1 MGVRRHEVQHRVGGE
16 RGAVREPLPVKER
29 HASGGGVAA
38 RGGGSHFFCPWRG
51 DSVESRRPWQGRHQ
65 GRRAAQR
72 WRRRGRARC
81 GARPP
86 PSPRTRRHHR
96 RRPPLPRSAPPA
108 SRATALQ
115 AYLLRPPPP
124 RSTSSASS
132 AAALPTVAPLHLP
145 GPPTVGFARRRPTPL
160 GCSAHRYSAPPYLP
174 SPHSTCLPQPTTA
187 SPASCATATPRR
199 RPTPPAAAAPLHP
212 AGFVTRIDTEK
223 RGGERRGARKKHG
236 EGRERRG

>member
-132 AAALPTVAPLHLP
+132 AARHRRLFTYRAATPAGVVPSACRSLTLL
-145 GPPTVGFARRRPTPL
+145 ARLLRHPF
-160 GCSAHRYSAPPYLP
+160 H
-174 SPHSTCLPQPTTA
+174 CLPTTA
-187 SPASCATATPRR
+187 SAPCAIAAS
-199 RPTPPAAAAPLHP
+199 PPHSAARPLHP
-212 AGFVTRIDTEK
+212 RLCDADRYREEGRRAK
-223 RGGERRGARKKHG
+223 RSEEETWRG
-236 EGRERRG
+236 EGKKRLTCGVTWVPC